1 MSAPP
6 AAGVRASRRGRA
18 GRLLVRAWALA
29 AGLLARSR
37 PGARTAEPGLDDA
50 LAIYAPD
57 AGPPVA
63 LVTLLGLDAEERT
76 AALAAATATLGRSHR
91 IICVTDA
98 GSFGELRRAGALVE
112 QVPARDEQ
120 LRHAPEL
127 PWSDYLRDRYDL
139 LIAKWRP
146 AVVLAYGDSFE
157 RAIERAGAH
166 ERHLA

>member
-6 AAGVRASRRGRA
+6 AAGFRTSRRGWA
-18 GRLLVRAWALA
+18 GRLLVRAWALG
-29 AGLLARSR
+29 AGLFARAR
-37 PGARTAEPGLDDA
+37 PETRAAEPGPDDA
-50 LAIYAPD
+50 LAVYGPD
-57 AGPPVA
+57 AVPPVA
-63 LVTLLGLDAEERT
+63 LVTLLGLDAGERM

-91 IICVTDA
+91 IVCVTDA
-98 GSFGELRRAGALVE
+98 GAFGELRRAGALVE

-127 PWSDYLRDRYDL
+127 PWSDYLRDRHEL

-146 AVVLAYGDSFE
+146 AIVLAYGDSFE

>member
-1 MSAPP
+1 MPP
-6 AAGVRASRRGRA
+6 SAAGFRTGRRGWA
-18 GRLLVRAWALA
+18 GRLLVRAWALG
-29 AGLLARSR
+29 AGLFARSR
-37 PGARTAEPGLDDA
+37 PGARTAASGPDDA
-50 LAIYAPD
+50 LAIYGPG

-63 LVTLLGLDAEERT
+63 LVTLLGLDAGEGM

-91 IICVTDA
+91 IVCVTDA
-98 GSFGELRRAGALVE
+98 GSFGALRRAGALVE

-157 RAIERAGAH
+157 RAIERAGVH